1 MFPEVRLRRL
11 RTHPRLRRMLGTPIP
26 GPEKMIWPAFVVPG
40 EQVREPIDSM
50 PGQER
55 LSIDQLIADVAQLV
69 ERGIGGILLFGIAQS
84 HEKDA
89 CGTAAFAEE
98 GVVQQAVRALKQAY
112 PDFLVIADVCVC
124 AYTDHGHCGPLTD
137 EGEVSN
143 DLALESLSKTALSMA
158 VAGADMVAPS
168 AMMDGQVHA
177 IRTALDEAGFTQTL
191 ILSYSTKFASALY
204 GPFRDA
210 EKSSPQEGDRQ
221 GYQANYADAKTA
233 RRESVFDEVEGADML
248 MIKPAL
254 FYLDILSQMRATT
267 DLPIAAYHVSGEY
280 AMIHATA
287 EKGWGELKALA
298 RESTVAMVRAGA
310 DILITYWANQYDEIF
325 RDD

>member
-11 RTHPRLRRMLGTPIP
+11 RTSPLTPDVSTPIP

-55 LSIDQLIADVAQLV
+55 LSIDQLIGDVAQLV
-69 ERGIGGILLFGIAQS
+69 ERGIGGILLFGIAQT

-89 CGTAAFAEE
+89 CGSAAFADE
-98 GVVQQAVRALKQAY
+98 GVVQQGVRALKQAY

-124 AYTDHGHCGPLTD
+124 AYSDHGHCGPLTD
-137 EGEVSN
+137 EGDVAN

-191 ILSYSTKFASALY
+191 IYPTLQICLRLVWAFSRRRKVI
-204 GPFRDA
+204 
-210 EKSSPQEGDRQ
+210 SS
-221 GYQANYADAKTA
+221 
-233 RRESVFDEVEGADML
+233 RRRSPRVS
-248 MIKPAL
+248 
-254 FYLDILSQMRATT
+254 SQLCGCQNRPTR
-267 DLPIAAYHVSGEY
+267 IG
-280 AMIHATA
+280 I
-287 EKGWGELKALA
+287 
-298 RESTVAMVRAGA
+298 
-310 DILITYWANQYDEIF
+310 
-325 RDD
+325 

>member
-11 RTHPRLRRMLGTPIP
+11 RAHPRLRRMLGTPIP

-89 CGTAAFAEE
+89 CGTTAFAEE

-112 PDFLVIADVCVC
+112 PNFLVIADVCVC

-137 EGEVSN
+137 EGEVAN
-143 DLALESLSKTALSMA
+143 DLALESLSKTARSMA
-158 VAGADMVAPS
+158 AAGADMVAPS

-210 EKSSPQEGDRQ
+210 EKSSPQTNLQSSFNHPGKFHHT
-221 GYQANYADAKTA
+221 G
-233 RRESVFDEVEGADML
+233 
-248 MIKPAL
+248 
-254 FYLDILSQMRATT
+254 
-267 DLPIAAYHVSGEY
+267 
-280 AMIHATA
+280 
-287 EKGWGELKALA
+287 
-298 RESTVAMVRAGA
+298 
-310 DILITYWANQYDEIF
+310 
-325 RDD
+325 